1 MIKIEKIFLITNFPF
16 EMSRGLALDRMLRR
30 RRRHGK
36 RHFEEDFLLI
46 RKHRTSD
53 DMRLIKCSCMMRH
66 CISIAVC
73 CLRFC
78 VSLLSITRDD
88 HCMRVVRKIYWY
100 CLAHWVWENESAFRY
115 YQRAIFVEAWFLI
128 VDSIKMKLIFNFMSF
143 MPVPVSQS

>member
-16 EMSRGLALDRMLRR
+16 EMSRGLALARMSRR
-30 RRRHGK
+30 RRLGK
-36 RHFEEDFLLI
+36 RHLEEDFLLI

-53 DMRLIKCSCMMRH
+53 VIRLIKCSCMMRH

-78 VSLLSITRDD
+78 VSLSTITRDD
-88 HCMRVVRKIYWY
+88 HCMRVVQKIY

-115 YQRAIFVEAWFLI
+115 YQRAISVEAWFLI

-143 MPVPVSQS
+143 LPVPVSQS